1 MNSVISRPAVGR
13 EVAPPTL
20 RRSFSWALAG
30 NVVYAACQW
39 AMLVVIAKLGSPE
52 MVGQFALGIAVSS
65 PVMLFTGLQLR
76 AAQATDVR
84 DEYAFGD
91 YLGLRLIATVAG
103 LVVIGGIG
111 MASGLRQETAWVVLI
126 VGLAKAADSVSDLI
140 YGLFQRKERMDLVAR
155 SMIVRGVGSLA
166 ALTGA
171 VWGTGSVVWGTAAL
185 AVFWAVAVMGFD
197 LPTARRVLRQ
207 ASGQTVSLLPN
218 WNPGS
223 LWLLTRQT
231 LPLGFVMML
240 IALDRNMPRYFI
252 EHSLGERELGIFAAI
267 AYIQVAGTTVVDALC
282 QSASPRLAC
291 LHAKGDHVKFRQL
304 LIRLGMF
311 SGLLGVAGVILA
323 SIAGRQIL
331 SFLYREEYAAE
342 SGVFLVLMAIA
353 AVGYA
358 GSVLGYGITATR
370 RFSLFPLPY
379 LLLTVAVALCSAL
392 AIPRWGLYGACAAAG
407 VVSLGSCIVPFLILC
422 RVREEK
428 AYVTSE
434 PATA

>member
-1 MNSVISRPAVGR
+1 MSGPFPKLAAGR
-13 EVAPPTL
+13 AMTPQTL

-91 YLGLRLIATVAG
+91 YLSLRLIATVTG

-111 MASGLRQETAWVVLI
+111 MAAGFRRETTWVVLI

-155 SMIVRGVGSLA
+155 SMIFRGIGSLA
-166 ALTGA
+166 ALASA
-171 VWGTGSVVWGTAAL
+171 VWGTGSIIWGVAAL
-185 AVFWAVAVMGFD
+185 AVFWMAAVMGFD
-197 LPTARRVLRQ
+197 LPTARGLLRHT
-207 ASGQTVSLLPN
+207 SGPVTPLLTA
-218 WNPGS
+218 WNPRK

-267 AYIQVAGTTVVDALC
+267 AYIQVAGTTVIDALC

-291 LHAKGDHVKFRQL
+291 FHAEGDHGKFRQL
-304 LIRLGMF
+304 LIRLGIF
-311 SGLLGVAGVILA
+311 SGLLGVVGVILA
-323 SIAGRQIL
+323 SIAGKQIL
-331 SFLYREEYAAE
+331 SLLYREEYAAE
-342 SGVFLVLMAIA
+342 SGVFLALMAIA
-353 AVGYA
+353 TVGYA

-379 LLLTVAVALCSAL
+379 LLLTIAVALCSAL

-407 VVSLGSCIVPFLILC
+407 VVSLGSCVVPFLILC

-434 PATA
+434 PVTA